1 MIFLMEGSHEYN
13 IANKPLMKVKIFAIA
28 LVILGLSACT
38 QKTCPTYAK
47 GDADKTPT
55 EEKANV

>member
-1 MIFLMEGSHEYN
+1 MEGSHEYN

-47 GDADKTPT
+47 GDAGKTPT
-55 EEKANV
+55 EEKANA

>member
-1 MIFLMEGSHEYN
+1 
-13 IANKPLMKVKIFAIA
+13 MKVKIFTIA
-28 LVILGLSACT
+28 LVLIGLSACT

-47 GDADKTPT
+47 GDADKPQV

>member
-1 MIFLMEGSHEYN
+1 MIFLEVGSYEYN

-28 LVILGLSACT
+28 LVIVGLSACT

-47 GDADKTPT
+47 GDVDKTST